1 MLINIY
7 ICILGRR
14 NVAYVLFEACLSNKD
29 RVNITMSL
37 RVSFID
43 EATEPWHSTAVV
55 VFLLEQMLLSQ
66 KPSDVIK

>member
-1 MLINIY
+1 MLIIIY
-7 ICILGRR
+7 VYILGRR
-14 NVAYVLFEACLSNKD
+14 NVANVLFEACLSSKD

-43 EATEPWHSTAVV
+43 KATEPWHSTAVV